1 MGDSIGVFVNQQSA
15 RGGAVH
21 AEVLAAFAAA
31 GLAAHPIECE
41 RSETLGATLLRVGP
55 AYRAIAIGGGD
66 GTLHAALPALLALER
81 PLGILPLGTANDYA
95 TSLGLPKDLEGAIA
109 TIKAGGLR
117 RVDVASVDGR
127 PYLNVASVGLAA
139 EVTRHL
145 TAERKRRFGS
155 LSYPITAIERWRTS
169 RPFSARVESTE
180 GVRVLLAR
188 QIAIANGP
196 SQGGR
201 VANPAASLD
210 SGTLVLTAIRA
221 QSIART
227 LYELLAVRL
236 GRAATLSDAVVLTSP
251 HFRIETRRPRPIT
264 ADGEPVGHTPAE
276 FRSLPAALEVFAPS
290 PPPREA

>member
-1 MGDSIGVFVNQQSA
+1 MVGESIGVFVNQRSA

-31 GLAAHPIECE
+31 GLAAHPIDCE
-41 RSETLGATLLRVGP
+41 RPEALGATLLRVGP
-55 AYRAIAIGGGD
+55 SCRAIAIGGGD
-66 GTLHAALPALLALER
+66 GTLHAALPALLELER

-109 TIKAGGLR
+109 TIAAGGLR
-117 RVDVASVDGR
+117 RVDVASVNGR
-127 PYLNVASVGLAA
+127 PYLNVASIGLAA
-139 EVTRHL
+139 DVTRHL
-145 TAERKRRFGS
+145 TPERKRRFGS

-169 RPFSARVESTE
+169 RPFAARVEWKE
-180 GVRVLLAR
+180 GARVLLAR

-201 VANPAASLD
+201 VANPVARLD

-221 QSIART
+221 RSVGRT

-236 GRAATLSDAVVLTSP
+236 GRAATLSDAVVFASP
-251 HFRIETRRPRPIT
+251 QFRIETGHPRPIT

-276 FRSLPAALEVFAPS
+276 FRSLPGALEVFAPS
-290 PPPREA
+290 